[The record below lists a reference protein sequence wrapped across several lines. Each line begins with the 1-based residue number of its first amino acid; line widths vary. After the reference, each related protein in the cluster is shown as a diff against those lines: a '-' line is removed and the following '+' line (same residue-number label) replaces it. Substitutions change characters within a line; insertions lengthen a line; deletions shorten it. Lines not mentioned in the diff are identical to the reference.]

1 MLKQRILFLLLLFN
15 SLIFSQNRSG
25 DLENYIDNFIENVP
39 RGSGNEYKNPSI
51 TQSNIWESLLNHIL
65 GNDIINARLQAG
77 KIGYQV
83 TEFLDTTIDQTF
95 YVVEKK
101 SNSSNH
107 WGTYIFTKNPLIDKL
122 IITAPHI
129 LNDTNTG
136 QQAVYC
142 LKKTLAKAVFL
153 NGTERCNSTFFS
165 DCSGSTETCDEGRQ
179 DFRISDVAHED
190 DSIFHKTTAI
200 LFNSIVNSIFIQ
212 LHGFGQRTDDPYLII
227 SNGTRATPTTDYIEM
242 LKNALL
248 IEDNELTFK
257 IPHKDLTWD
266 RLIAFTN
273 TQGRLINESA
283 EPCKIE
289 PTKTT
294 GRFIS
299 LEQELSKLRS
309 NTVGWAKVSNAINKV
324 FNKSLHINDINL
336 EPKNLIYPNPTKGK
350 INFLVDDIV
359 AVKIFN
365 IIGKEIEFSSNFKN
379 NTPSILLKNKKNGVY
394 FIKITTSK
402 NTFFQRFIL
411 SK

>member
-1 MLKQRILFLLLLFN
+1 MLKQRILFLSLLI
-15 SLIFSQNRSG
+15 SSVIFSQNRSG
-25 DLENYIDNFIENVP
+25 DLENYIDDFIENVP

-65 GNDIINARLQAG
+65 GNDINNARLQAG
-77 KIGYQV
+77 KIGYQII
-83 TEFLDTTIDQTF
+83 EFLDTTINQTF

-142 LKKTLAKAVFL
+142 LKKSLAKAVFL
-153 NGTERCNSTFFS
+153 NGTERCNSNVFS

-200 LFNSIVNSIFIQ
+200 LFNSIANSIFIQ
-212 LHGFGQRTDDPYLII
+212 LHGFGQRTDDPFLIM
-227 SNGTRATPTTDYIEM
+227 SNGTRETPTTDYIEM
-242 LKNALL
+242 LKNELL
-248 IEDNELTFK
+248 IEDDELTFK
-257 IPHKDLTWD
+257 IPHQDLDWD

-273 TQGRLINESA
+273 TQGRLINESI
-283 EPCKIE
+283 EPCKVE

-309 NTVGWAKVSNAINKV
+309 NTVGWEKVSNAINRV
-324 FNKSLHINDINL
+324 FNKSLSVNTENL
-336 EPKNLIYPNPTKGK
+336 EPKNLIYPNPTNGK
-350 INFLVDDIV
+350 LNFLVDDII
-359 AVKIFN
+359 AVKVFN
-365 IIGKEIEFSSNFKN
+365 SIGKEIKFKDN
-379 NTPSILLKNKKNGVY
+379 LNDETPSILLDTQQNGIY
-394 FIKITTSK
+394 FIQIITPK
-402 NTFFQRFIL
+402 NTVFQ
-411 SK
+411 KVMVTN